1 MGGWVG
7 GWVGGCYRAL
17 GIGLGALKGNC
28 AAASMHMPLLGL
40 TPPACAEHQLPP
52 PVPPL
57 PALPAPALPAPLC
70 LPAPALPRRFGAIF
84 DYELQPATHEKGR
97 TDQWGFVN
105 YKRLGDA
112 ARAYEGLMGEV
123 SQPANVCCWLLLLVP
138 DAAGGAGARCCW
150 CCWWIGA

>member
-1 MGGWVG
+1 MLLPACICPCW
-7 GWVGGCYRAL
+7 
-17 GIGLGALKGNC
+17 
-28 AAASMHMPLLGL
+28 ASRPLPVLSTSSL
-40 TPPACAEHQLPP
+40 PSLPPAAC
-52 PVPPL
+52 
-57 PALPAPALPAPLC
+57 PAC
-70 LPAPALPRRFGAIF
+70 PALPRRFGAIF